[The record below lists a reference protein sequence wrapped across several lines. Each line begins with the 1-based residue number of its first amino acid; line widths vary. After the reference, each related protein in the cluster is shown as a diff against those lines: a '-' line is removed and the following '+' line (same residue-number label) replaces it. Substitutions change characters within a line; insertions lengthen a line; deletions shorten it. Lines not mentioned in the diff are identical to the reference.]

1 MATEGGGLRVKM
13 TLTPWEEAWKIG
25 HCQTR
30 PRHRPPNQV
39 GLCTSHH
46 PHRTLAS
53 QTGPGG
59 SRKPLRLSNMTPS
72 PKTLVSNSATSGAH
86 FYKPRPRPIPLPGNK
101 VLYTCAT
108 IPPPGSRVSYTRTH
122 STPTNLLC
130 QPPATQSHLSDQ
142 PQVSPTQ
149 GIQATPS
156 FAFTLQCTSA
166 KPSTVLFKA
175 PPSVILAVHS

>member
-1 MATEGGGLRVKM
+1 MENRPLSNTPTPPTTESSG
-13 TLTPWEEAWKIG
+13 TL
-25 HCQTR
+25 H
-30 PRHRPPNQV
+30 
-39 GLCTSHH
+39 TSS
-46 PHRTLAS
+46 PTLI
-53 QTGPGG
+53 TGFPDG
-59 SRKPLRLSNMTPS
+59 SGEQLRLCNMTPS

-86 FYKPRPRPIPLPGNK
+86 FYKPRPRPIPPPGNK

-156 FAFTLQCTSA
+156 FAFTPQCTPA